1 VVLCPVVRFQP
12 VRLIFRLPSAKNW
25 NSVLAMVVL
34 EKISRILNLVFIWIA
49 GLCLAAMIL
58 MTCANIFLRVV
69 WIPLKGT
76 YELMGYFGA
85 LVTAFALGYTQM
97 KKAHIAVDVLVTLF
111 NPKAQ
116 LILQG
121 INCLICTIFFSIA
134 GWQIFQYATTL
145 WKTGEVTETLLSAYY
160 PFAYGVAGGCLL
172 LALVMLIEFS
182 KLLFK
187 RQGAQ

>member
-1 VVLCPVVRFQP
+1 MEF
-12 VRLIFRLPSAKNW
+12 
-25 NSVLAMVVL
+25 L
-34 EKISRILNLVFIWIA
+34 EKIRLILNRIFIWVA

-58 MTCANIFLRVV
+58 MTCANIFLRIV

-97 KKAHIAVDVLVTLF
+97 KKGHIAVDVLVTLF

-116 LILQG
+116 KLLQA
-121 INCLICTIFFSIA
+121 ISCLICTIFFSIA

-145 WKTGEVTETLLSAYY
+145 WRTGEVTETLRIAYY

-172 LALVMLIEFS
+172 LALVMLIEFLQ
-182 KLLFK
+182 LLFR
-187 RQGAQ
+187 RQEAQ

>member
-1 VVLCPVVRFQP
+1 
-12 VRLIFRLPSAKNW
+12 
-25 NSVLAMVVL
+25 MGVL
-34 EKISRILNLVFIWIA
+34 EKISRILNLIFIWIA

-58 MTCANIFLRVV
+58 MTCANIFLRFV
-69 WIPLKGT
+69 WVPLKGT

-97 KKAHIAVDVLVTLF
+97 KKGHIAVDILVTTF

-116 LILQG
+116 LVLQG
-121 INCLICTIFFSIA
+121 INCLICAIFFSIA
-134 GWQIFQYATTL
+134 GWQISQYATIL
-145 WKTGEVTETLLSAYY
+145 WQTGEVSETLLIAYY

-172 LALVMLIEFS
+172 LALVMLVEFL

>member
-1 VVLCPVVRFQP
+1 
-12 VRLIFRLPSAKNW
+12 
-25 NSVLAMVVL
+25 MGVL
-34 EKISRILNLVFIWIA
+34 EKIYRILNLVFIWSA

-58 MTCANIFLRVV
+58 MTCTNIFLRVV
-69 WIPLKGT
+69 WVPLKGT

-111 NPKAQ
+111 NRKVQ

-121 INCLICTIFFSIA
+121 INCLICTIFFSLA
-134 GWQIFQYATTL
+134 GWQIAQYATTL
-145 WKTGEVTETLLSAYY
+145 WKTGEVTETLLIAYY

-172 LALVMLIEFS
+172 LALVMLVEFL
-182 KLLFK
+182 KLLFT

>member
-1 VVLCPVVRFQP
+1 MGVF
-12 VRLIFRLPSAKNW
+12 
-25 NSVLAMVVL
+25 
-34 EKISRILNLVFIWIA
+34 EKFYRILNQVFIWSA

-69 WIPLKGT
+69 WVPLKGT

-111 NPKAQ
+111 NRKVQ

-121 INCLICTIFFSIA
+121 INCLICTIFFSLA
-134 GWQIFQYATTL
+134 GWQIAQYATTL
-145 WKTGEVTETLLSAYY
+145 WKTGEVTETLLIAYY

-172 LALVMLIEFS
+172 LALVMLVEFL
-182 KLLFK
+182 KLLFT

>member
-1 VVLCPVVRFQP
+1 M
-12 VRLIFRLPSAKNW
+12 K
-25 NSVLAMVVL
+25 VL

-49 GLCLAAMIL
+49 GLCLAAMVL
-58 MTCANIFLRVV
+58 MTCANIFLRAV
-69 WIPLKGT
+69 WTPLKGT

-85 LVTAFALGYTQM
+85 LVTAFALGYTQT

-121 INCLICTIFFSIA
+121 MNCLICTIFFSIA
-134 GWQIFQYATTL
+134 GWKISEYATTL
-145 WKTGEVTETLLSAYY
+145 WKTGEVTETLLIAYY

-172 LALVMLIEFS
+172 LALVMLVEFL
-182 KLLFK
+182 KLFFK
-187 RQGAQ
+187 RQEAQ

>member
-1 VVLCPVVRFQP
+1 MVLCPVVRFQP

-85 LVTAFALGYTQM
+85 MVTAFALGYTQM

-111 NPKAQ
+111 KPKVQ

-121 INCLICTIFFSIA
+121 INSLICTIFFSIA
-134 GWQIFQYATTL
+134 GWQISQYATTL
-145 WKTGEVTETLLSAYY
+145 WKTGEVTETLLIAYY

-172 LALVMLIEFS
+172 LALVMLIEFL

>member
-1 VVLCPVVRFQP
+1 M
-12 VRLIFRLPSAKNW
+12 A
-25 NSVLAMVVL
+25 VL
-34 EKISRILNLVFIWIA
+34 EKICRILNRVFIWIA

-58 MTCANIFLRVV
+58 MTCANIFLRIV

-97 KKAHIAVDVLVTLF
+97 KKGHIAVDVLVTLF

-116 LILQG
+116 LILEG

-134 GWQIFQYATTL
+134 GWQISLYATTL
-145 WKTGEVTETLLSAYY
+145 WKTGEVTETLRIAYH

-172 LALVMLIEFS
+172 LALVMLVDFL
-182 KLLFK
+182 KLLFR

>member
-1 VVLCPVVRFQP
+1 
-12 VRLIFRLPSAKNW
+12 
-25 NSVLAMVVL
+25 MGVL
-34 EKISRILNLVFIWIA
+34 EKIYRILNLVFIWSA

-69 WIPLKGT
+69 WVPLKGT

-97 KKAHIAVDVLVTLF
+97 KKAHIAVDVLVTIF
-111 NPKAQ
+111 NPKVQ

-121 INCLICTIFFSIA
+121 VNCLICTIFFSLA
-134 GWQIFQYATTL
+134 GWQIAQYATTL
-145 WKTGEVTETLLSAYY
+145 WKTGEVTETLLIAYY

-172 LALVMLIEFS
+172 LALVMLVEFL
-182 KLLFK
+182 KLLFT

>member
-1 VVLCPVVRFQP
+1 
-12 VRLIFRLPSAKNW
+12 
-25 NSVLAMVVL
+25 MGVL
-34 EKISRILNLVFIWIA
+34 EKIYRILNLVFIWSA

-69 WIPLKGT
+69 WLPLKGT

-97 KKAHIAVDVLVTLF
+97 KKAHIAVDVLVMLF
-111 NPKAQ
+111 NRKVQ

-121 INCLICTIFFSIA
+121 VNCLICTIFFSLA
-134 GWQIFQYATTL
+134 GWQLSQYATTL
-145 WKTGEVTETLLSAYY
+145 WKTGEVTETLLIAYY

-172 LALVMLIEFS
+172 LALVMLVEFL
-182 KLLFK
+182 KLLFT

>member
-1 VVLCPVVRFQP
+1 M
-12 VRLIFRLPSAKNW
+12 A
-25 NSVLAMVVL
+25 VL
-34 EKISRILNLVFIWIA
+34 EKICRILNRVFIWVA
-49 GLCLAAMIL
+49 GLCLSAMIL
-58 MTCANIFLRVV
+58 MTCANIFLRIA

-97 KKAHIAVDVLVTLF
+97 KKGHIAVDVLVMLF
-111 NPKAQ
+111 KPKARF
-116 LILQG
+116 ILQG
-121 INCLICTIFFSIA
+121 ISCLICTIFFSIA

-145 WKTGEVTETLLSAYY
+145 WETGEVTETLNIAYY

-172 LALVMLIEFS
+172 LALVMLVEFLG
-182 KLLFK
+182 LLFK

>member
-1 VVLCPVVRFQP
+1 
-12 VRLIFRLPSAKNW
+12 
-25 NSVLAMVVL
+25 MGVL
-34 EKISRILNLVFIWIA
+34 EKIYRILNLVFIWSA

-69 WIPLKGT
+69 WLPLKGT

-97 KKAHIAVDVLVTLF
+97 KKAHIAVDVLVMLF
-111 NPKAQ
+111 NPKVQ

-121 INCLICTIFFSIA
+121 VNCLICTIFFSLA
-134 GWQIFQYATTL
+134 GWQLSQYATTL
-145 WKTGEVTETLLSAYY
+145 WKTGEVTETLLIAYY

-172 LALVMLIEFS
+172 LALVMLVEFL
-182 KLLFK
+182 KLLFT

>member
-1 VVLCPVVRFQP
+1 
-12 VRLIFRLPSAKNW
+12 
-25 NSVLAMVVL
+25 MGVL
-34 EKISRILNLVFIWIA
+34 EKIYRVLNRVFIWCA

-69 WIPLKGT
+69 WVPLKGT

-97 KKAHIAVDVLVTLF
+97 KKAHIAVDVLVNLF
-111 NPKAQ
+111 KPKVQ

-121 INCLICTIFFSIA
+121 ISSLICTIFFSIA
-134 GWQIFQYATTL
+134 GWQLSQYAATL
-145 WKTGEVTETLLSAYY
+145 WKTGEVTETLLIAYY
-160 PFAYGVAGGCLL
+160 PFAYGVAGGCLF
-172 LALVMLIEFS
+172 LALVMLVEFL

>member
-1 VVLCPVVRFQP
+1 MGVLDKFY
-12 VRLIFRLPSAKNW
+12 
-25 NSVLAMVVL
+25 
-34 EKISRILNLVFIWIA
+34 RILNLVFIWFA

-58 MTCANIFLRVV
+58 ITCANIFLRVV

-97 KKAHIAVDVLVTLF
+97 KKAHIAVDVLVSLF

-134 GWQIFQYATTL
+134 GWQISQYATTL
-145 WKTGEVTETLLSAYY
+145 WKTGEVTETLLIPYY

-172 LALVMLIEFS
+172 LALVMLVEFL
-182 KLLFK
+182 KMLFT

>member
-1 VVLCPVVRFQP
+1 
-12 VRLIFRLPSAKNW
+12 
-25 NSVLAMVVL
+25 MGVL
-34 EKISRILNLVFIWIA
+34 EKICRILNLVFIWIA

-58 MTCANIFLRVV
+58 MTCANIFLRAV

-85 LVTAFALGYTQM
+85 LVTAFALGYAQM
-97 KKAHIAVDVLVTLF
+97 KKAHIAVDVLVNLF

-116 LILQG
+116 LFLQA

-134 GWQIFQYATTL
+134 GWQISAYAATL
-145 WKTGEVTETLLSAYY
+145 WETGEVTETLLIAYY

-172 LALVMLIEFS
+172 LALVMLVEFL

>member
-1 VVLCPVVRFQP
+1 
-12 VRLIFRLPSAKNW
+12 
-25 NSVLAMVVL
+25 MGVL
-34 EKISRILNLVFIWIA
+34 EKFYRVLNLVFIWCA
-49 GLCLAAMIL
+49 GLCLTVMIL

-69 WIPLKGT
+69 WVPLKGT

-111 NPKAQ
+111 KPKVQ

-121 INCLICTIFFSIA
+121 INSLICAIFFSIA
-134 GWQIFQYATTL
+134 GWQLSQYATTL
-145 WKTGEVTETLLSAYY
+145 WKTGEVTETLLIAYY

-172 LALVMLIEFS
+172 LALVMLVEFL
-182 KLLFK
+182 KLLFT

>member
-145 WKTGEVTETLLSAYY
+145 WKTGEVTETLLIAYY

>member
-1 VVLCPVVRFQP
+1 MGVLDKFY
-12 VRLIFRLPSAKNW
+12 
-25 NSVLAMVVL
+25 
-34 EKISRILNLVFIWIA
+34 RILNLVFIWFA

-58 MTCANIFLRVV
+58 ITCANIFLRVV

-97 KKAHIAVDVLVTLF
+97 KKAHIAVDVLVMLF
-111 NPKAQ
+111 KPKVQ

-121 INCLICTIFFSIA
+121 INSLICAIFFSIA
-134 GWQIFQYATTL
+134 GWQLSQYATTL
-145 WKTGEVTETLLSAYY
+145 WKTGEVTETLLIAYY

-172 LALVMLIEFS
+172 LALVMLVEFL
-182 KLLFK
+182 KLLFT

>member
-1 VVLCPVVRFQP
+1 MGVF
-12 VRLIFRLPSAKNW
+12 
-25 NSVLAMVVL
+25 
-34 EKISRILNLVFIWIA
+34 EKFYRILNQVFIWSA

-69 WIPLKGT
+69 WVPLKGT

-85 LVTAFALGYTQM
+85 MVTAFALGYTQM

-111 NPKAQ
+111 KPKVQ

-121 INCLICTIFFSIA
+121 INSLICTIFFSIA
-134 GWQIFQYATTL
+134 GWQISQYATTL
-145 WKTGEVTETLLSAYY
+145 WKTGEVTETLLIAYY

-172 LALVMLIEFS
+172 LALVMLVEFL
-182 KLLFK
+182 KLLFA
-187 RQGAQ
+187 RQGTQ